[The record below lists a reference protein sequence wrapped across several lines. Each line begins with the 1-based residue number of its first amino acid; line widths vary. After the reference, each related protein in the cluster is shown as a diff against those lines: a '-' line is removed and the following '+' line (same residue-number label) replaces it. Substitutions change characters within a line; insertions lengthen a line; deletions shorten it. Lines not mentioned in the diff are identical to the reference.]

1 VSGVGASPTPHPPGY
16 GRDDEKARRMPA
28 GFLEVKHSGLLAE
41 FPTLHT
47 SATKQLAVLLL
58 RHTLAALLDN

>member
-1 VSGVGASPTPHPPGY
+1 MRIPSARPVETEY
-16 GRDDEKARRMPA
+16 DEKARRTPA
-28 GFLEVKHSGLLAE
+28 GFLEKSRTRELLTE

-47 SATKQLAVLLL
+47 GATKQLAVLLL